1 MNNKINVT
9 IRMEKDKIEDLKEIA
24 RKRSYKEKINITY
37 NDLIVSSTLKE
48 YFNEKPTKKSLWK
61 YS

>member
-48 YFNEKPTKKSLWK
+48 YFNEKPTKKSL
-61 YS
+61 

>member
-1 MNNKINVT
+1 
-9 IRMEKDKIEDLKEIA
+9 MEKDKIEDLKEIA

-48 YFNEKPTKKSLWK
+48 YFNEKPTKKSL
-61 YS
+61 